1 MKRLKFY
8 ILVLVGVAN
17 FSLAAAALSAPD
29 IAYAQDQNFVQ
40 VCDENGTGACANFVA
55 KYINPFITLLTVV
68 IGVAAAISIVV
79 AGIQYAS
86 AGSDPGKVQKAKDRI
101 GQTMLGLL
109 AYILLFSFLNY
120 IVPGGLF

>member
-17 FSLAAAALSAPD
+17 FSLAAAALSGPD
-29 IAYAQDQNFVQ
+29 VAYAQDQNSVQ
-40 VCDENGTGACANFVA
+40 VCENGTGACANFVT

-109 AYILLFSFLNY
+109 AYVLLFSFLNY